1 MCGGSGS
8 FLINKAIKSGADIFI
23 SADIKY
29 HEYFIPENDMIIA
42 DIGHYESE
50 QFTKQIF
57 YELLMKKNPKF
68 AIRFSDINSNP
79 IKHI

>member
-1 MCGGSGS
+1 
-8 FLINKAIKSGADIFI
+8 
-23 SADIKY
+23 
-29 HEYFIPENDMIIA
+29 MIIA